1 MISTEVKMS
10 PIKTED
16 VPFPQEAFMDR
27 PPKCRHEWR
36 IIESYHAEFPRES
49 KDPRRYAAYCVYC
62 LKSSGINVQLTNNK
76 EE

>member
-1 MISTEVKMS
+1 M
-10 PIKTED
+10 IKTASE
-16 VPFPQEAFMDR
+16 VR
-27 PPKCRHEWR
+27 PVTEREYKEMGYLDCRHEWR